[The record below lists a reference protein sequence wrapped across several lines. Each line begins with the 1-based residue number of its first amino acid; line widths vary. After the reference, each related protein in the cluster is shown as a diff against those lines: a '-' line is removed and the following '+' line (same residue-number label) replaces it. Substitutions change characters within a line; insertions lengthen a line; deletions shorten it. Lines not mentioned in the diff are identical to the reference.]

1 MEIVRTEN
9 LSKTYGSG
17 ENLVRA
23 IDDVNLKIE
32 KGEFI
37 AIVGPSG
44 SGKSTL
50 LHLLGGVDNPTSGK
64 IFIDGNDISKYS
76 SKELALFR
84 RRKVGLIYQF
94 YNLIPNLTVRHNI
107 ELPLK
112 LDKRKI
118 NEGALLDTVRKLGIE
133 NKLDYFPS
141 ELSGGQQQRVAIA
154 RSLIYSPSLVLA
166 DEPTG
171 NLDRENS
178 REIIE
183 ILKYFNRTLKQ
194 TIIVITHDESIA
206 LEAERV
212 ITIVDGK
219 VVGDDKNE

>member
-17 ENLVRA
+17 ENLVRP

-50 LHLLGGVDNPTSGK
+50 LHLLGGVDNPSSGK

-118 NEGALLDTVRKLGIE
+118 NEEVFLNTVRKLGIE
-133 NKLDYFPS
+133 NKLDSFPS

-219 VVGDDKNE
+219 VVGDERNE

>member
-50 LHLLGGVDNPTSGK
+50 LHLLGGVDNPSSGK
-64 IFIDGNDISKYS
+64 IFIDSNDISKYS

-118 NEGALLDTVRKLGIE
+118 NEEVFLNTVRKLGIE
-133 NKLDYFPS
+133 NKLDSFPS

-194 TIIVITHDESIA
+194 AIIVITHDESIA

-219 VVGDDKNE
+219 IVGDERNE

>member
-9 LSKTYGSG
+9 LSKIYGSG

-50 LHLLGGVDNPTSGK
+50 LHLLGGVDNPSSGK
-64 IFIDGNDISKYS
+64 IFIDGNDISKYT

-107 ELPLK
+107 ELPIK

-118 NEGALLDTVRKLGIE
+118 NNEVLLDIVRKLGIE
-133 NKLDYFPS
+133 DKLDSFPS

-219 VVGDDKNE
+219 VVGDEKNE

>member
-1 MEIVRTEN
+1 MEIVRVEN

-50 LHLLGGVDNPTSGK
+50 LHLLGGVDNPSSGK
-64 IFIDGNDISKYS
+64 IFIDGNDISKYT

-84 RRKVGLIYQF
+84 RTKVGLIYQF

-118 NEGALLDTVRKLGIE
+118 NEEVLLDIVRKLGIE
-133 NKLDYFPS
+133 NKLDSFPS

-219 VVGDDKNE
+219 VVGDEKNE

>member
-17 ENLVRA
+17 ESLVRA

-50 LHLLGGVDNPTSGK
+50 LHLLGGVDNPSSGK

-118 NEGALLDTVRKLGIE
+118 NEDFFLDIVRKLGIAD
-133 NKLDYFPS
+133 KLDSFPS

-219 VVGDDKNE
+219 VVGDERNE

>member
-50 LHLLGGVDNPTSGK
+50 LHLLGGVDNPSSGK
-64 IFIDGNDISKYS
+64 IFIEGNDISKYS

-107 ELPLK
+107 ELPIK

-118 NEGALLDTVRKLGIE
+118 NDEALLDIVRKLGIE
-133 NKLDYFPS
+133 DKLDSFPS

-219 VVGDDKNE
+219 VVGDEKNE

>member
-1 MEIVRTEN
+1 MEIVRVEN

-50 LHLLGGVDNPTSGK
+50 LHLLGGVDNPSSGK
-64 IFIDGNDISKYS
+64 IFIDGNDISKYT

-118 NEGALLDTVRKLGIE
+118 NEEALLDIVKKLGIE
-133 NKLDYFPS
+133 DKLDSFPS

-219 VVGDDKNE
+219 VVGDEKNE

>member
-50 LHLLGGVDNPTSGK
+50 LHLLGGVDNPSSGK
-64 IFIDGNDISKYS
+64 IFIDGNDISKYT

-118 NEGALLDTVRKLGIE
+118 NEEALLDTVRKLGIE
-133 NKLDYFPS
+133 NKLDSFPS

-154 RSLIYSPSLVLA
+154 RSLVYSPSLVLA

>member
-50 LHLLGGVDNPTSGK
+50 LHLLGGVDNPSSGK
-64 IFIDGNDISKYS
+64 IFIDGNDISKYT

-118 NEGALLDTVRKLGIE
+118 NEEALLDIVKKLGIE
-133 NKLDYFPS
+133 DKLDSFPS

-219 VVGDDKNE
+219 VVGDEKNE

>member
-50 LHLLGGVDNPTSGK
+50 LHLLGGVDNPSSGK
-64 IFIDGNDISKYS
+64 IFIDGNDISKYT

-118 NEGALLDTVRKLGIE
+118 NEDFFLDIVRKLGIE
-133 NKLDYFPS
+133 DKLDSFPS

-183 ILKYFNRTLKQ
+183 ILKYFNRTLKH

-219 VVGDDKNE
+219 VVGDERNE